1 MEPLQVLW
9 TRQIKITMNMLQNLR
24 NVSYGGG
31 GGGGGGG
38 LHPQVFWGGGGGGG
52 GGGGAGA
59 LHPQV
64 FSPPAPPPICHPNL
78 RRDCE

>member
-31 GGGGGGG
+31 GGGGE
-38 LHPQVFWGGGGGGG
+38 GGGGGG
-52 GGGGAGA
+52 

-64 FSPPAPPPICHPNL
+64 FSPPAP
-78 RRDCE
+78 RSATQT